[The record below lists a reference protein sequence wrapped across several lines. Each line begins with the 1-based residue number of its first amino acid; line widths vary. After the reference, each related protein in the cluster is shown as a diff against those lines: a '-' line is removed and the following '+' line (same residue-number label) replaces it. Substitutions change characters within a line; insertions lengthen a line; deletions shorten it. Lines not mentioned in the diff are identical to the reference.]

1 MKKTLAFVIA
11 AVILFSCI
19 VVPSFAEEYK
29 LGDVN
34 RDGKFNAHD
43 VSLMMKACERAPLSI
58 YQHPNAVYLT
68 DDLICEAEKRFEQ
81 ALLAAE
87 NEKYKRR
94 IEREFLSVR
103 FLRLSRLPIDSP
115 HRKQDIEKFFEDLK
129 SFGIIEIRE
138 RRSLSSTKNDM
149 LSSQYVMS
157 KSGCVLYYIMK

>member
-1 MKKTLAFVIA
+1 M
-11 AVILFSCI
+11 
-19 VVPSFAEEYK
+19 EEY
-29 LGDVN
+29 
-34 RDGKFNAHD
+34 

-58 YQHPNAVYLT
+58 YQHPNAAYLT